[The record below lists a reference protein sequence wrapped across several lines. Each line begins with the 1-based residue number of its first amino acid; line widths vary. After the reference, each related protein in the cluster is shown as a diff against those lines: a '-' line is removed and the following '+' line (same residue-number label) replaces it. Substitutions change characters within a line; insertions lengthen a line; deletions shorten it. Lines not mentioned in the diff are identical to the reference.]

1 MGKTL
6 IFGTP
11 EAIPR
16 RRDATEY
23 RFPYRIVDSDLVGKP
38 EEHARSDHNDIT
50 VGISGS
56 LLGCWGLPDH
66 ILPKVFFEYGHR
78 HLKQKILDDTLSSSE
93 ELFLHTGNTEKRCPF
108 DTARIKKPAGATLI
122 ISEPVKP
129 LMRDS
134 SYLQLAS
141 RIIDTRD
148 NINAIF
154 NEKHGEKLIV
164 VREERDLLQLFR
176 DAASKEEF
184 FYRVCA
190 LANMATGLNFKKLRN
205 LTGVKDTDKKSIYL
219 LEAYLTQNNLE
230 SSQIVKTLQ
239 AINNLRQGYPV
250 HGDRSDGV
258 LRAHKYFGLSYPV
271 SEHNDTWKTLLIKY
285 LEALQTLL
293 STLRRDPSR

>member
-6 IFGTP
+6 IFEAP
-11 EAIPR
+11 EAMPR

-23 RFPYRIVDSDLVGKP
+23 RFPYRIVDSDLVGRP
-38 EEHARSDHNDIT
+38 EEYARSDHRDIT
-50 VGISGS
+50 VAISGS
-56 LLGCWGLPDH
+56 LLGCWGLPDN
-66 ILPKVFFEYGHR
+66 ILPKVLFEYGHR

-108 DTARIKKPAGATLI
+108 DAARIEKPAGATLV
-122 ISEPVKP
+122 ISDPVKP
-129 LMRDS
+129 LMQDS

-148 NINAIF
+148 NINALF
-154 NEKHGEKLIV
+154 NEKYCEKLIV

-190 LANMATGLNFKKLRN
+190 LANMATGLNVKKLRN
-205 LTGVKDTDKKSIYL
+205 LTGMKDTDKKSIYL
-219 LEAYLTQNNLE
+219 LETYLTQNKLA
-230 SSQIVKTLQ
+230 SAQIVKTLH

-258 LRAHKYFGLSYPV
+258 LRAHEFFSLSYPV
-271 SEHNDTWKTLLIKY
+271 SDYNAAWKTLLLKY
-285 LEALQTLL
+285 LDSLQTLL
-293 STLRRDPSR
+293 SELKKDHIG